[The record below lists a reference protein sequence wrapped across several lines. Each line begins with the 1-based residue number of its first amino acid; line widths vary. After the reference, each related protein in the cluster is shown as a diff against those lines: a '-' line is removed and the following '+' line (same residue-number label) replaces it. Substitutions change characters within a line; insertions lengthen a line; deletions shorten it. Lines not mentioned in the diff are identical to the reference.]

1 MRHRWACNDAFLVND
16 KVDKINDWLKQMNE
30 ELRTL
35 RSRVNDLEQENMLL
49 KEELLAKSKT

>member
-1 MRHRWACNDAFLVND
+1 MWNCNDAFLVNC
-16 KVDKINDWLKQMNE
+16 KIDKINDWLEQMNE